1 MNKAMIKRYWV
12 FVAILIVV
20 FFYYEHR
27 LNVAQKNEDV
37 LMELYQSKN
46 NSGYITFLK
55 EGHSFKPL
63 AHTLEELS
71 QVTNEVQPAKVQ
83 KLLDQAKVQG
93 KDATQYLTTLI
104 EFSDDYI
111 STSKPRY
118 MYEYDYSV
126 MTSAKQ
132 EEVYQLAYRSD
143 LYGLMY
149 GISYHYW
156 KDKPKLIPQETKTV
170 LASIAKELHA
180 LDETLSFYKTSA
192 DRQLQWGDERSM
204 EQLKSIILNEVK
216 LHFNKIVEIKS
227 EMNL

>member
-1 MNKAMIKRYWV
+1 MNKAMIKRYLV

-46 NSGYITFLK
+46 NSGYITLLK

-63 AHTLEELS
+63 AQTLEELS
-71 QVTNEVQPAKVQ
+71 QVTNQVPPAKVQ
-83 KLLDQAKVQG
+83 KLLDQAKVQAM
-93 KDATQYLTTLI
+93 DATQYLTTLI

-118 MYEYDYSV
+118 MIEYDHSV

-132 EEVYQLAYRSD
+132 KEVYQLAFRSD
-143 LYGLMY
+143 LYALIY
-149 GISYHYW
+149 ETSYRYW
-156 KDKPKLIPQETKTV
+156 KDKPKLIPQETQTA
-170 LASIAKELHA
+170 LALIAKELGA
-180 LDETLSFYKTSA
+180 LDDTLSSYKSSA
-192 DRQLQWGDERSM
+192 DRQLQWGDERSL

-216 LHFNKIVEIKS
+216 SHSQKIVKIKS
-227 EMNL
+227 EIDL

>member
-1 MNKAMIKRYWV
+1 MIKRYLV

-27 LNVAQKNEDV
+27 LNVAQKNEDA

-46 NSGYITFLK
+46 NSGYITLLK

-63 AHTLEELS
+63 AQTLEELS
-71 QVTNEVQPAKVQ
+71 QVTNQVPRAKVQ
-83 KLLDQAKVQG
+83 KLLDQA
-93 KDATQYLTTLI
+93 LI

-118 MYEYDYSV
+118 MIEYDHSV

-132 EEVYQLAYRSD
+132 KEVYQLAFRSD
-143 LYGLMY
+143 LYALIY
-149 GISYHYW
+149 ETSYRYW
-156 KDKPKLIPQETKTV
+156 KDKPKLIPQETQTA
-170 LASIAKELHA
+170 LALIAKELGA
-180 LDETLSFYKTSA
+180 LDDTLSSYKSSA
-192 DRQLQWGDERSM
+192 DRQLQWGDERSL

-216 LHFNKIVEIKS
+216 SHSQKIVKIKS
-227 EMNL
+227 EIDL

>member
-1 MNKAMIKRYWV
+1 MIKRYLI
-12 FVAILIVV
+12 FIAILVIV

-27 LNVAQKNEDV
+27 LNEAKANEDI

-46 NSGYITFLK
+46 NSGYITLLK
-55 EGHSFKPL
+55 EGPSFKPM
-63 AHTLEELS
+63 AQTLEELS
-71 QVTNEVQPAKVQ
+71 QVTNQEAPAKVQ
-83 KLLDQAKVQG
+83 KLLEQAKVQA

-118 MYEYDYSV
+118 MSDYSV

-132 EEVYQLAYRSD
+132 EEVYQLAYGSG

-149 GISYHYW
+149 GISHHYW
-156 KDKPKLIPQETKTV
+156 KDKPKLIPQATQTA
-170 LASIAKELHA
+170 LASIAKELRA
-180 LDETLSFYKTSA
+180 LDKTLSSYKRGV
-192 DRQLQWGDERSM
+192 DHQLQWGDERSM

-216 LHFNKIVEIKS
+216 PHFEKIEELKDEIK
-227 EMNL
+227 L